1 MMGFLTA
8 SGSLARTV
16 GPIFVSL
23 IYNAFG
29 PRVTFV
35 AMCGMTFLTVIFI
48 ALVFKRLVPF
58 SFEKGIEPPN
68 SVKWKWKSL
77 YLYILTISFSGKIIS
92 TYSGGSR
99 NFRTGR
105 RGILFEVW
113 KLFLCPF
120 THTPCF
126 CNENRE

>member
-23 IYNAFG
+23 IYHAFG

-35 AMCGMTFLTVIFI
+35 TMCGMTFITVIFI

-58 SFEKGIEPPN
+58 SFEKGVEPPN
-68 SVKWKWKSL
+68 SVK
-77 YLYILTISFSGKIIS
+77 
-92 TYSGGSR
+92 
-99 NFRTGR
+99 
-105 RGILFEVW
+105 
-113 KLFLCPF
+113 
-120 THTPCF
+120 
-126 CNENRE
+126 